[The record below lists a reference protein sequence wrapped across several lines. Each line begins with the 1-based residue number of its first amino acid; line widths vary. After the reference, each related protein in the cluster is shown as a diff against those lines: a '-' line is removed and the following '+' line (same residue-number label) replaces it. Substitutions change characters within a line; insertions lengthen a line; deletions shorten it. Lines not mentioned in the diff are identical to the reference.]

1 MLAYISRSKL
11 TWIITI
17 FMLGMFYGLMTGYLS
32 GMGSYFMG
40 ITHPINFLL
49 FSIVLIA
56 SSFIIKE
63 KVFLLEF
70 KSITFKLG
78 LLFLFLCLWIL
89 SIFANYQGMFYWK
102 KIIQIELF
110 YWSIIFALA
119 AVGAIYYGI
128 KNDDY
133 ASRSFGIVFLFINLY
148 TRFFEYFW
156 HSTHKAIFFSVLAVS
171 FWIIGS
177 KAEKIWNIGKPSD
190 SA

>member
-1 MLAYISRSKL
+1 
-11 TWIITI
+11 
-17 FMLGMFYGLMTGYLS
+17 
-32 GMGSYFMG
+32 
-40 ITHPINFLL
+40 
-49 FSIVLIA
+49 
-56 SSFIIKE
+56 
-63 KVFLLEF
+63 
-70 KSITFKLG
+70 
-78 LLFLFLCLWIL
+78 
-89 SIFANYQGMFYWK
+89 MFYWK